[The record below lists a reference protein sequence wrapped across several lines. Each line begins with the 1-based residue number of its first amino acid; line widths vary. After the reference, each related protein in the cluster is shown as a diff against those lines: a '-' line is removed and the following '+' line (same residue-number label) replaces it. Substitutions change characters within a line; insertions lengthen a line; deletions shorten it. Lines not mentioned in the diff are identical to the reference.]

1 MNIFTI
7 LAFIA
12 TIASF
17 LPIAVVLYQ
26 RLGTYKSFPAVI
38 AYFIPVFLYNLMV
51 DEYIHVS
58 ENVILATGFANNLLN
73 APLMLLFLSYFS
85 TSSLFA
91 KRLRWF
97 TVIYILFEIV
107 MVVVF
112 GFNFS
117 TITIILG
124 PGLFVVFSLIVYLFY
139 KHSKV
144 VVRNKKALGKC
155 FMLGGLLFGFG
166 LYVILYLLIYITK
179 SQEVKYTMF
188 LYNLN
193 LTISTIALCIGIV
206 YERKRIDR
214 LMEDK
219 LVRKEL
225 NEINKHEKRVIRVS
239 NTPLLDFDREL
250 WN

>member
-1 MNIFTI
+1 
-7 LAFIA
+7 
-12 TIASF
+12 
-17 LPIAVVLYQ
+17 
-26 RLGTYKSFPAVI
+26 
-38 AYFIPVFLYNLMV
+38 
-51 DEYIHVS
+51 
-58 ENVILATGFANNLLN
+58 
-73 APLMLLFLSYFS
+73 
-85 TSSLFA
+85 
-91 KRLRWF
+91 
-97 TVIYILFEIV
+97 

-214 LMEDK
+214 LMEVK